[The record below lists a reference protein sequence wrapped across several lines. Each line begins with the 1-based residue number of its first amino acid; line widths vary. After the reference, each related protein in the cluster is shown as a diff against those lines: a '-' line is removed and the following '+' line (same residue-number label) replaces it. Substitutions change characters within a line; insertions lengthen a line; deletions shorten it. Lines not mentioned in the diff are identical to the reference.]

1 MTPFLSTIE
10 AFRPRY
16 GIFLRV
22 SKQSVAGRWPARP
35 PGERTPLAAAADAAA
50 AFGAATDEVDEA
62 VAEVLTVNRTDLRIL
77 GLVGAAGAMTAGALA
92 GAARLSPAATTAAIQ
107 RLVAAG
113 HLRRDTDPEDRRR
126 AVVTVTPET
135 AEVVNR
141 LYGPIAEAGH
151 QLLTRYTTEELRL
164 VTGFLELGRAMQI
177 EQAARIRATTPG
189 A

>member
-1 MTPFLSTIE
+1 
-10 AFRPRY
+10 
-16 GIFLRV
+16 
-22 SKQSVAGRWPARP
+22 VAGRWPARP

-62 VAEVLTVNRTDLRIL
+62 VAQVLAVNRTDLRIL

-92 GAARLSPAATTAAIQ
+92 GAAQLSPAATTAAIQ

-135 AEVVNR
+135 AEVINR

-151 QLLTRYTTEELRL
+151 RLLTRYTTEELRL
-164 VTGFLELGRAMQI
+164 VTGFLELGRAMQL
-177 EQAARIRATTPG
+177 EQAARIRG
-189 A
+189 G